1 MIKMSIKFE
10 IENRKLYMMY
20 SPEFGTA
27 WLRKLLKI
35 EEIQIPESHDS
46 SNADVVNIRKTFHIP
61 VENYKPHYFDQSE
74 FDEYDETFVFVIGE
88 ETEDGSYFKISKEIF
103 GIEYNLYIAVD
114 INLDAKFF
122 GRNRVSVFKEIDRV
136 YKNDKLYVDKTL
148 IDNPDQNHITEN
160 DIRLLSNQIP
170 NEYEMDLYRKNRI
183 SSLIEETLNVE
194 SFKPKLEA
202 YVSKRDY
209 SSSGKTDKSFFELV
223 KLDIRKF
230 QYLQKKLTLMLKNS
244 KKYLEADWQ
253 KEILKIFRFIYP
265 QYIHVEEK
273 LVLQSYFDRKKLETD
288 IVLIDIDGNID
299 LIEIKRPDEFLQYK
313 NDYRGNYIPSK
324 NLVGTCMQL
333 QNYLNCLIKTP
344 QKNLEKFREEKRLS
358 SELLLKANSP
368 KGYIIFGRDEYI
380 ESEEKRKHDFYA
392 TRRMF
397 SHIIDVITYDDMLRR
412 LNNIISS
419 LESKLWN
426 NQL

>member
-1 MIKMSIKFE
+1 MSYNFE
-10 IENRKLYMMY
+10 IGNKKLYILY

-27 WLRKLLKI
+27 WLRRLLKI
-35 EEIQIPESHDS
+35 EEFHTLEEDDS
-46 SNADVVNIRKTFHIP
+46 SNEDIVNIRRTFHIP
-61 VENYKPHYFDQSE
+61 IENYEPHYFDQSE
-74 FDEYDETFVFVIGE
+74 FDEDDETFAFVIGE
-88 ETEDGSYFKISKEIF
+88 KTEDECYFKISKDII
-103 GIEYNLYIAVD
+103 GVDYDLYIAVD

-122 GRNRVSVFKEIDRV
+122 GRNRVSVFKEINRV
-136 YKNDKLYVDKTL
+136 YKNDILFVDKTL
-148 IDNPDQNHITEN
+148 IDNPDQNHIIEN

-170 NEYEMDLYRKNRI
+170 NEYEMDLYKKNRI
-183 SSLIEETLNVE
+183 SSLIEDTLNVE

-202 YVSKRDY
+202 YISRRDH
-209 SSSGKTDKSFFELV
+209 SSSGKVDESFFELV
-223 KLDIRKF
+223 ELDIRKF
-230 QYLQKKLTLMLKNS
+230 QYLQRKLKQMLIDP

-253 KEILKIFRFIYP
+253 KEILDIFRFIYP

-273 LVLQSYFDRKKLETD
+273 LVLQSYFDGKKLETD

-299 LIEIKRPDEFLQYK
+299 LIEIKRPYEFLQYK
-313 NDYRGNYIPSK
+313 SDYRGNYIPSK

-344 QKNLEKFREEKRLS
+344 QKDLEKFRVDKGLS
-358 SELLLKANSP
+358 SKLLLKANSP

-380 ESEEKRKHDFYA
+380 ASEEKRKHDFFT

-412 LNNIISS
+412 LDNIISS
-419 LESKLWN
+419 LESKL
-426 NQL
+426 